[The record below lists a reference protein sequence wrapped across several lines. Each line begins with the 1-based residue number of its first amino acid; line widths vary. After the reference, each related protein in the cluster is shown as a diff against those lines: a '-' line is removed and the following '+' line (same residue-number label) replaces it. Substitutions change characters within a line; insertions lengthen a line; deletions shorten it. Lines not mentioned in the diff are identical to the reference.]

1 MRYPKLIIELAVVL
15 SCLLSGY
22 FLPAQ
27 DAETAPV
34 RKSSEATLPLAELE
48 PDRKIPT
55 LKQVVGHAWGEEGSS
70 HGEVERYIKDLAR
83 AAPFRS
89 SLKKYGTSYEG
100 RALYYLAI
108 SSAANIERLEQ
119 IREKMGKSG
128 KHKF

>member
-15 SCLLSGY
+15 SFLLSGY

-48 PDRKIPT
+48 PDRKIPI
-55 LKQVVGHAWGEEGSS
+55 LKQVVGHAWGEEVSS

-89 SLKKYGTSYEG
+89 SLKKYVTRYEG
-100 RALYYLAI
+100 R
-108 SSAANIERLEQ
+108 
-119 IREKMGKSG
+119 
-128 KHKF
+128 

>member
-55 LKQVVGHAWGEEGSS
+55 LKQVVGHAWCEEVSSAFGEGS
-70 HGEVERYIKDLAR
+70 D
-83 AAPFRS
+83 
-89 SLKKYGTSYEG
+89 SLK
-100 RALYYLAI
+100 
-108 SSAANIERLEQ
+108 
-119 IREKMGKSG
+119 
-128 KHKF
+128 